1 MEPVFTIGVI
11 EFPGTNCERES
22 MEAIR
27 RAGMRPVPFRWN
39 QSIEELRELDGYLLA
54 GGFSYEDRS
63 RSGIIAALDPIMDA
77 LKIESS
83 KGKPVL
89 GICNGAQI
97 LVESGL
103 VPGLPGLVTGAAL
116 TANRRIVDGQVQG
129 TGFYNAWVHVA
140 LDTEG
145 APEGCAFSRGM
156 TPGQTFRIPA
166 AHAEGRFIIPEETL
180 QIMREHRM
188 TIYRYTD
195 SQGQIHPEF
204 PVNPNG
210 SVYNLAAICNQQG
223 TVMAMMPHPERTPE
237 GDPILRS
244 MRLYLEERASR
255 AQQPVRVESDDA
267 SPFHELSPASLEEA
281 LLRYEC
287 PDGSSELLI
296 DQIITDNAAVSV
308 ENALR
313 QLGLSVSVRRAIHW
327 ELNPAEGVSTSEW
340 ERIVA
345 AACASGELFN
355 PNKERIVTNAPPAG
369 AASFLVRPH
378 AGDDSQGEH
387 TLHALHAWFSID
399 GICEVR
405 RGVLWTLIPDTQ
417 DPEEAA
423 AIVRQA
429 LDTHIIAHPFAERRF
444 VYGN

>member
-1 MEPVFTIGVI
+1 MEQRFSIGVI

-27 RAGMRPVPFRWN
+27 RAGMRPIPFRWN

-63 RSGIIAALDPIMDA
+63 RSGIIAALDPILDA
-77 LKIESS
+77 LKEESS

-116 TANRRIVDGQVQG
+116 AANRRIVDGQVQG

-140 LDTEG
+140 WDEQG
-145 APEGCAFSRGM
+145 APEGCAFTRGM
-156 TPGQTFRIPA
+156 KPGQTFRIPA
-166 AHAEGRFIIPEETL
+166 AHAEGRFVIPEETL
-180 QIMREHRM
+180 EIMRHHRM
-188 TIYRYTD
+188 TLFRYTD
-195 SQGQIHPEF
+195 SQGEIHPEF

-244 MRLYLEERASR
+244 IRLYLEERAGQDRSLE
-255 AQQPVRVESDDA
+255 QEQTGS
-267 SPFHELSPASLEEA
+267 SPFEGLSAGSLEEPVSDY
-281 LLRYEC
+281 RC
-287 PDGSSELLI
+287 PEGAAELLI

-313 QLGLSVSVRRAIHW
+313 QLGIAVSVRRAIHW
-327 ELNPAEGVSTSEW
+327 ELQAAEGVSAPEW
-340 ERIVA
+340 EGIVT

-355 PNKERIVTNAPPAG
+355 PNKERLVTFAAPSG
-369 AASFLVRPH
+369 AVSYLVRPH

-387 TLHALHAWFSID
+387 TLHALHDWFSIS
-399 GICEVR
+399 GIAEVR

-417 DPEEAA
+417 DPEQAA

-429 LDTHIIAHPFAERRF
+429 LATHIIAHPFAERRF
-444 VYGN
+444 IYGT